1 MMMGTPQ
8 TEMGVLET
16 ATQSTLATIVLL
28 NISDTTAMTT
38 IAALFV
44 ETGSTQVEL
53 AMEVTQQLMI
63 SQEDT
68 VRMATGIFTTMDVIE
83 IVKLSEVLVFMLEE
97 ELLLGLKNTQKT
109 AMTLP
114 IKSMGIDLARMETQL
129 QRTVVIAQSVK

>member
-16 ATQSTLATIVLL
+16 ATQSTLATIVPL

-53 AMEVTQQLMI
+53 AMELTQQLMI